1 MQHLVYLHGFL
12 SSPKSEKAQQT
23 LAYAKRQFPAL
34 NIYIPQLPGDINAAV
49 RKIEVLMAS
58 LPANGARIGFIGSSM
73 GGFLAT
79 YILEKYADTFNAKA
93 VLVNPAVTPYELLA
107 DYIGEHQNPYTQERF
122 TISSNSIKSL
132 RTYSRN
138 AISNAY
144 RYQVMLQTEDETLDY
159 RLAVAKYAGANMI
172 IEPGGN
178 HSFEGYTQ
186 HLRQIFTF
194 LRQ

>member
-12 SSPKSEKAQQT
+12 SSPQSEKAQQT
-23 LAYAKRQFPAL
+23 LAYAKRHLPAL
-34 NIYIPQLPGDINAAV
+34 NVYTPQLPGDINCAV
-49 RKIEVLMAS
+49 RKIEALVVS
-58 LPANGARIGFIGSSM
+58 LPSTRIGFIGSSM
-73 GGFLAT
+73 GGFLST
-79 YILEKYADTFNAKA
+79 YILEKYADKFDAKA
-93 VLVNPAVTPYELLA
+93 VLINPAVAPYELLA

-122 TISSNSIKSL
+122 TINPDSIKSL
-132 RTYSRN
+132 RAFSSDT
-138 AISNAY
+138 ISQAN

-159 RLAVAKYAGANMI
+159 RLAVAKYSKANLI

-186 HLRQIFTF
+186 HLEQMFAF